1 MKKTAKKESKSKVAI
16 ISTLVFL
23 ILGITA
29 FVLGYGLTDGWA
41 SVLAWFGSRWA
52 IYIYILIGF
61 LALIV
66 VWLWARTKIGE

>member
-1 MKKTAKKESKSKVAI
+1 MKKKAKKESKSKIAI